1 MTLVE
6 AASAT
11 AEGSSAAESFAWS
24 GLIGAFYL
32 GVHHIS
38 EGTDH
43 LLFLLT
49 LLLPAPLLTLAGRW
63 KGGATIRRS
72 LIHILGIVTAFTL
85 GHSLTLA
92 LSGFG
97 LVRLP
102 SQPVEVLIAVSI
114 LVSAVHA
121 IRPLFPGR
129 ETIIAA
135 SFGLIH
141 GLAFASALNE
151 LGLRGFYRL
160 ISVLGFNLGIEAM
173 QLAVVTITFPALLLL
188 SRTRFYSPFRIAGA
202 GFACECTGTSVTLWT
217 GDIRYNSLAVV
228 EA

>member
-1 MTLVE
+1 
-6 AASAT
+6 
-11 AEGSSAAESFAWS
+11 
-24 GLIGAFYL
+24 
-32 GVHHIS
+32 
-38 EGTDH
+38 
-43 LLFLLT
+43 
-49 LLLPAPLLTLAGRW
+49 
-63 KGGATIRRS
+63 
-72 LIHILGIVTAFTL
+72 
-85 GHSLTLA
+85 
-92 LSGFG
+92 
-97 LVRLP
+97 
-102 SQPVEVLIAVSI
+102 VSI

-188 SRTRFYSPFRIAGA
+188 SRTRFNSPFRIAGA